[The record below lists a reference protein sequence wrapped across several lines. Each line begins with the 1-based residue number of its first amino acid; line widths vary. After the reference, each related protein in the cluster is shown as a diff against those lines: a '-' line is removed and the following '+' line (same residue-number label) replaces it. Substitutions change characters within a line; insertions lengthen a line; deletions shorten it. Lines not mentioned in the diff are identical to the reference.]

1 MGQQIVRNSS
11 VTISGTTARACLA
24 VMIGYKRTQ
33 LIITNT
39 SAAAVATIT
48 KGDQA
53 AVAGAGI
60 RLPPNGSY
68 LESTDSGF
76 NCWQGE
82 VQVIADAAGTVAVVE
97 TLESV

>member
-1 MGQQIVRNSS
+1 MTQIVRNGS
-11 VTISGTTARACLA
+11 VTIGATTTRACMA
-24 VMIGYKRTQ
+24 VMVGYKRTQ

-39 SAAAVATIT
+39 SAAAVATIV
-48 KGDQA
+48 KGNQA
-53 AVAGAGI
+53 AVANAGI

-76 NCWQGE
+76 MCWQGE

-97 TLESV
+97 TLERV